1 LNRLDKYLLAIEQA
15 NIPSVQRQTPGC
27 FDHLA
32 QIQEYP
38 FQGPDENVQF
48 LLSKQE
54 VEYLSISRGSL
65 SAEERKEIE
74 SHVVH
79 TANFLRLIPWTPE
92 LAAIPALAEA
102 HHEKLDG
109 SGYPDGKHADEIP
122 VGAKI
127 MAVADIYDALTAS
140 DRPYK
145 SSVPRDVAYNILS
158 DEAVAGRLD
167 PWLVQLFI
175 DAEVYSVLEGKAYAA
190 PTAAG
195 RSNHP
200 CDPELHVH

>member
-1 LNRLDKYLLAIEQA
+1 
-15 NIPSVQRQTPGC
+15 VQQQDSDH
-27 FDHLA
+27 FDHLV
-32 QIQEYP
+32 QIKEYP
-38 FQGPDENVQF
+38 FQGPDESIQS
-48 LLSKQE
+48 LLSEQE
-54 VEYLSISRGSL
+54 FQYLSIRRGSL
-65 SAEERKEIE
+65 SPEERKEIE

-92 LAAIPALAEA
+92 LARIPELAEA

-109 SGYPDGKHADEIP
+109 SGYPHGMRADEIP

-127 MAVADIYDALTAS
+127 MAVTDIYDALTAS

-145 SSVPRDVAYNILS
+145 SSVPRDIAYKILS
-158 DEAVAGRLD
+158 DEAVAGKLD

-175 DAEVYSVLEGKAYAA
+175 DADVYRVLEGKEYAA
-190 PTAAG
+190 AAAG
-195 RSNHP
+195 SSNHP